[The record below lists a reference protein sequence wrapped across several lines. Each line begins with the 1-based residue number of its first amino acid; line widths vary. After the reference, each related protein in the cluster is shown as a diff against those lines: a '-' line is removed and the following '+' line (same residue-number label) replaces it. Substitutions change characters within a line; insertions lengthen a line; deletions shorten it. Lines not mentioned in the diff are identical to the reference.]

1 MKHGYNDSEKGKS
14 GSRAVFSTKNGRLYI
29 IGIYL
34 GYYSCGL
41 LKRGI
46 VLDNRM
52 YNMTRF

>member
-29 IGIYL
+29 IGIYS